1 MEGNVLLPVGCAT
14 GFLCAALLGKG
25 AYEGV
30 YFAFLAS
37 RANDESS
44 TPFDRKNLAKT
55 LRRMARHYARN
66 GVPSFLPATRFLVRI
81 RWVGEMLDN
90 AVSFLKRRGWVSVPE
105 SIGSLFVAAFLFATA
120 AVFVL
125 LRSFE
130 AALLVPM
137 CALLV
142 AAVFLSRDRSREQQL
157 LRDQVP
163 DALRCMEACLHA
175 GLSLPQAFVEV
186 AEEMDKPAKELF
198 SRVSRDLDLGFSVEQ
213 SLVRFRENSEIEE
226 LAFVAMALD
235 VQYVCGG
242 NARSVLQSAEDSV
255 VRSLDL
261 RRSLRVQ
268 TAQARFSAQIVSVMP
283 VFLLAIVSVVSP
295 GFLNPFFESATG
307 LALLVVAAGMQVM
320 GILLVKKTLE
330 IET

>member
-1 MEGNVLLPVGCAT
+1 MEGNVLLSVGCAT
-14 GFLCAALLGKG
+14 GFICSVLLGKG

-30 YFAFLAS
+30 HFAFLAS
-37 RANDESS
+37 RANDGSS
-44 TPFDRKNLAKT
+44 TPFDRKDPIKAF
-55 LRRMARHYARN
+55 RRMARHYARN
-66 GVPSFLPATRFLVRI
+66 GVPSFLPVARFLVRI
-81 RWVGEMLDN
+81 RWVEETLDN
-90 AVSFLKRRGWVSVPE
+90 AVSFLRRRGWASAPE
-105 SIGSLFVAAFLFATA
+105 SVGSLFVAAFLFATA

-125 LRSFE
+125 LRSLE

-137 CALLV
+137 CALLA
-142 AAVFLSRDRSREQQL
+142 AAVFLSRERSREQEL

-175 GLSLPQAFVEV
+175 GLSLPQAFAEV
-186 AEEMDKPAKELF
+186 AEEMDRPAKELF

-242 NARSVLQSAEDSV
+242 NARPVLQSAEDSV

-295 GFLNPFFESATG
+295 GFLNPFFESVTG
-307 LALLVVAAGMQVM
+307 IALLVVAAGMQVM

-330 IET
+330 IEM